1 MSATGLSIR
10 RLAAYQQY
18 TAPLVI
24 LSETV
29 RQTALPLQEAMVRE
43 SLVRGMYVIAVCLEG
58 LPSSDIRAS
67 PLFRLVDQRPTVES
81 ILSVQESSP
90 SSSSYLLPGLLK
102 RTDFARLQ
110 SEIEG
115 HIRRAQEG
123 GVAANGGSGGDSR
136 TGVLVFVD
144 SIDRLL
150 RSSRAS
156 TLALLRSIRG
166 SVGNSI
172 KSRFLIRFSCDAS
185 VRYDSS
191 QSKSPGVTDSLY
203 TANALCDLADVMVDV
218 HPLDDL
224 KTWMPGWYSDG
235 NQLPF
240 ISLRDNDPRRG
251 LVRLEHKRQSGKI
264 GFEVATF
271 EIDPQTR
278 LPKFLAVDVSAGSQ
292 LPQHVAPAS
301 GLALAPQAGSSSA
314 PPQANTAATAAAAV
328 AANNF
333 NSAVVSQTQHA
344 SLQPSSDPAANLS
357 FNLNL
362 TDRQRRDKASVE
374 MPYMDA
380 QMASASGEPP
390 SDSVGAVA
398 GDIFYQ
404 LDDEDDWDEDD
415 PDDDLEI

>member
-1 MSATGLSIR
+1 MNATGLSIR

-43 SLVRGMYVIAVCLEG
+43 SLARGMYVIAVCLEG

-67 PLFRLVDQRPTVES
+67 PLFRLIDQRPTVES

-110 SEIEG
+110 SEIED

-123 GVAANGGSGGDSR
+123 GVAANGGGGGDSR

-150 RSSRAS
+150 RSSRVS

-166 SVGNSI
+166 SMGNSI
-172 KSRFLIRFSCDAS
+172 KSRLLIRFSCDAP

-191 QSKSPGVTDSLY
+191 QSKSAGVADSLY
-203 TANALCDLADVMVDV
+203 TANALCDLADAVVDV

-235 NQLPF
+235 NQPPF

-292 LPQHVAPAS
+292 LPQHVVPAS
-301 GLALAPQAGSSSA
+301 GSALAPQAGASSA
-314 PPQANTAATAAAAV
+314 PPQANTAATAAAAA
-328 AANNF
+328 AANTF
-333 NSAVVSQTQHA
+333 NSTVVSQAQHA
-344 SLQPSSDPAANLS
+344 SLQPSLDPAANLS

-390 SDSVGAVA
+390 SDSAGTVA
-398 GDIFYQ
+398 GDILYQ